1 MAPRSEE
8 IYAGLRP
15 ADEILRESEDFFGKR
30 GRVHTTLRK
39 LADRLDRESIPYA
52 VLGGMA
58 LNLLGYTRE
67 TVDVDVLITPEA
79 LSAFRQRLVGRGYRP
94 GFEGATKTFRDAETG
109 VKIEFLT
116 TGEFPGDGK
125 PKSVAFPDPAR
136 VAIDRGGFKVV
147 ALETLIELKLASGLS
162 APHRTLIDLADVQRL
177 IEELHLPLELADRLD
192 ESVRAEYRRLWD
204 LAQRAREGPH
214 ERE

>member
-1 MAPRSEE
+1 MAPRGDEV
-8 IYAGLRP
+8 YAGLRP
-15 ADEILRESEDFFGKR
+15 ADEILRESEDFFGNR

-39 LADRLDRESIPYA
+39 LAERLDRESIPYA

-67 TVDVDVLITPEA
+67 TVDVDVLVTPEA
-79 LSAFRQRLVGRGYRP
+79 LSVFRQRLVGRGYRP
-94 GFEGATKTFRDAETG
+94 VFEGATKSFRDAETG
-109 VKIEFLT
+109 VKVEFLT

-125 PKSVAFPDPAR
+125 AKPVSFPDPAR

-162 APHRTLIDLADVQRL
+162 APHRTHIDLADVQRL
-177 IEELHLPLELADRLD
+177 IEELRLPLELADRLD
-192 ESVRAEYRRLWD
+192 ASVRAEYRRLWD
-204 LAQRAREGPH
+204 LAQHSREGPQ

>member
-79 LSAFRQRLVGRGYRP
+79 LSAFRQRLVGREYRP

-177 IEELHLPLELADRLD
+177 IEELHLSPELADRLD
-192 ESVRAEYRRLWD
+192 ASVRAEYRRLWD